1 MINKAYLYYSMY
13 LGDVIYL
20 INFYPRSLSCFVFQT
35 IFILSV
41 IYFTVLYPNY
51 KVNAKLS

>member
-20 INFYPRSLSCFVFQT
+20 INFYLWSLSCFVFQT

-41 IYFTVLYPNY
+41 IYFIALYPNY
-51 KVNAKLS
+51 KMNVKLF